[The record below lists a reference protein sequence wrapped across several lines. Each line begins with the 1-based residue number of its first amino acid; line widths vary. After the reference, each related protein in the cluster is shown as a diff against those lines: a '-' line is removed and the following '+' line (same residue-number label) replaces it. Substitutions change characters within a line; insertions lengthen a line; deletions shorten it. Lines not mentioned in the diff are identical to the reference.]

1 MTKRGAF
8 GTDSSENVF
17 PSVKFAHENE
27 PNDHHL
33 RNKAVFLHTSS
44 QCSEDE
50 QVMSWHIYGNR
61 KKGILY
67 ELKRER
73 NCKNIRNIGQLLDQ

>member
-50 QVMSWHIYGNR
+50 QVMS
-61 KKGILY
+61 
-67 ELKRER
+67 
-73 NCKNIRNIGQLLDQ
+73 